1 MAWSV
6 DQASLGTRVFEA
18 TYGDT
23 SMTFTSNVNAAAG
36 GATMQGSVRRRRG
49 GACAA
54 SVGRGHSDEPACQ

>member
-1 MAWSV
+1 MMAWSV

-36 GATMQGSVRRRRG
+36 SWVMLPILWIF
-49 GACAA
+49 
-54 SVGRGHSDEPACQ
+54 SDTLTTVTDNGPG